1 MGKKFTKISALSSN
15 EVSLCTK
22 YNPGANKQ
30 TQFEIVKDKETEE
43 KLDLKPVLKELV
55 NLAEA
60 YDEELADKREDKVED
75 MEEPSIL
82 QQFKDFLNYWLE
94 YDLNDCMYNLLS
106 ESLQNAIYDIAKD
119 HDYTKEEKVGLYQ
132 QLFNTF
138 VEEYKRLPI
147 TKTADNKYEVSLV
160 SKSHIQDNGTNPQ
173 SETTD
178 ITKEKTSE
186 MEHEEQKTAIQ
197 KAIEILTSVFS
208 LKKTE
213 TPADETPEVKPEGQ
227 PEAEKPT
234 ETEEVKPEV
243 KPAEVEAPV
252 VEEADKTVEP
262 NAEPNAEKAED
273 DPSDE
278 PTDDKPADKPE
289 DATEPVKKSSEPS
302 ELETVLKQKL
312 DLEKE
317 LADIKKAQA
326 EKEEAIAKMSYV
338 QKAKDEYSMLVG
350 TPEEIG
356 AKLYDISKSNLTDD
370 SKTFILDQLKK
381 VAKENQELTKEVGSM
396 TKNSDLTPEEEIYA
410 KAEEIAKS
418 KGISVKKAL
427 RQVK

>member
-1 MGKKFTKISALSSN
+1 MTTFKKITVANSN
-15 EVSLCTK
+15 EVSLCSK
-22 YNPGANKQ
+22 YNSGANKQ
-30 TQFEIVKDKETEE
+30 TEFELVKDKEG
-43 KLDLKPVLKELV
+43 KQSVDLKPVLQEMVKY
-55 NLAEA
+55 AE
-60 YDEELADKREDKVED
+60 
-75 MEEPSIL
+75 IL
-82 QQFKDFLNYWLE
+82 PEKQDCDVVQGFKDFLNYWLE
-94 YDLNDCMYNLLS
+94 YDINNTLYGLL
-106 ESLQNAIYDIAKD
+106 EEGLRNGLWHLANNEDL
-119 HDYTKEEKVGLYQ
+119 TKEEKTDEFIR
-132 QLFNTF
+132 LFNEF
-138 VEEYKRLPI
+138 LVEYRNLPI
-147 TKTADNKYEVSLV
+147 TKTADNKYKVSLV

-178 ITKEKTSE
+178 ITKEKTSK

-197 KAIEILTSVFS
+197 KAIELLTSAFS

-213 TPADETPEVKPEGQ
+213 TPADETPEVEPKGE
-227 PEAEKPT
+227 PEADKPA

-243 KPAEVEAPV
+243 KPAEVEAPDV
-252 VEEADKTVEP
+252 KQADETVEP
-262 NAEPNAEKAED
+262 DAKPDEKVEDEPA
-273 DPSDE
+273 DE
-278 PTDDKPADKPE
+278 PTDDTSE
-289 DATEPVKKSSEPS
+289 DVTEPVEKTSEPS

-326 EKEEAIAKMSYV
+326 EKEETIAKMSYI

-381 VAKENQELTKEVGSM
+381 VAKENQELTQEVGSM
-396 TKNSDLTPEEEIYA
+396 TKNSDLTPEEEVYA

-418 KGISVKKAL
+418 KGISINKAL

>member
-1 MGKKFTKISALSSN
+1 MFN
-15 EVSLCTK
+15 EFL
-22 YNPGANKQ
+22 
-30 TQFEIVKDKETEE
+30 TQYR
-43 KLDLKPVLKELV
+43 
-55 NLAEA
+55 N
-60 YDEELADKREDKVED
+60 
-75 MEEPSIL
+75 
-82 QQFKDFLNYWLE
+82 
-94 YDLNDCMYNLLS
+94 
-106 ESLQNAIYDIAKD
+106 
-119 HDYTKEEKVGLYQ
+119 
-132 QLFNTF
+132 
-138 VEEYKRLPI
+138 LPI

-273 DPSDE
+273 EPSDE

-289 DATEPVKKSSEPS
+289 DVTEPVEKSSEPS

-326 EKEEAIAKMSYV
+326 EKEEAIAKMSYI

-396 TKNSDLTPEEEIYA
+396 TKNSDLTPEEEVYA

-418 KGISVKKAL
+418 KGISINKAL

>member
-1 MGKKFTKISALSSN
+1 MTTFKKITVANST
-15 EVSLCTK
+15 EVSLCSK
-22 YNPGANKQ
+22 YNSGANKQ
-30 TQFEIVKDKETEE
+30 TEFELVKDKEG
-43 KLDLKPVLKELV
+43 KQPVDIKPVLQKM
-55 NLAEA
+55 AKYA
-60 YDEELADKREDKVED
+60 DEVCEQENKDVV
-75 MEEPSIL
+75 
-82 QQFKDFLNYWLE
+82 QGFKDFLNYWLE
-94 YDLNDCMYNLLS
+94 YDINNTLYSLLEEGLRNGLYNLAYNEDL
-106 ESLQNAIYDIAKD
+106 
-119 HDYTKEEKVGLYQ
+119 TKEEKTDEFIK
-132 QLFNTF
+132 LFNEFLTQ
-138 VEEYKRLPI
+138 YRNLPI

-173 SETTD
+173 NETTD

-208 LKKTE
+208 LQKTE

-227 PEAEKPT
+227 PEAEKPA

-252 VEEADKTVEP
+252 VEKADKTVEP
-262 NAEPNAEKAED
+262 NAEPKAED
-273 DPSDE
+273 EPSDK
-278 PTDDKPADKPE
+278 PADDTPADKPE
-289 DATEPVKKSSEPS
+289 DVTEPVEKSSEPS

-326 EKEEAIAKMSYV
+326 EKEETITKMSYI

-396 TKNSDLTPEEEIYA
+396 TKNSDLTPEEELYA

-418 KGISVKKAL
+418 KGISINKAL

>member
-1 MGKKFTKISALSSN
+1 MTTFKKITVANST
-15 EVSLCTK
+15 EVSLCSK
-22 YNPGANKQ
+22 YNSGANKQ
-30 TQFEIVKDKETEE
+30 TEFELVKDKEG
-43 KLDLKPVLKELV
+43 KQPVDIKPVLQKMVKYADEVCEKENKDV
-55 NLAEA
+55 
-60 YDEELADKREDKVED
+60 V
-75 MEEPSIL
+75 
-82 QQFKDFLNYWLE
+82 QGFKDFLDYWLE
-94 YDLNDCMYNLLS
+94 YDINNTLYGLLEEGLRNGLYDLAYNEDL
-106 ESLQNAIYDIAKD
+106 
-119 HDYTKEEKVGLYQ
+119 TKEEKTDEFIK
-132 QLFNTF
+132 LFNEFLTQ
-138 VEEYKRLPI
+138 YRNLPI

-208 LKKTE
+208 LQKTE

-234 ETEEVKPEV
+234 ETEEVETEV

-273 DPSDE
+273 EPLDE
-278 PTDDKPADKPE
+278 PADDKPADKPE
-289 DATEPVKKSSEPS
+289 DVTEPVEKSSEPS

-326 EKEEAIAKMSYV
+326 EKEEAIAKMSYI

-381 VAKENQELTKEVGSM
+381 VAKENQELTQEVGSM
-396 TKNSDLTPEEEIYA
+396 TKNSDLTPEEEVYA

-418 KGISVKKAL
+418 KGISINKAL

>member
-1 MGKKFTKISALSSN
+1 MTTFKKITVANST
-15 EVSLCTK
+15 EVSLCSK
-22 YNPGANKQ
+22 YNSGANKQ
-30 TQFEIVKDKETEE
+30 TEFELVKDKEG
-43 KLDLKPVLKELV
+43 KQPVDIKPVLQKMV
-55 NLAEA
+55 KYA
-60 YDEELADKREDKVED
+60 DEVYEQEKKDVV
-75 MEEPSIL
+75 
-82 QQFKDFLNYWLE
+82 QGFKDFLNYWLE
-94 YDLNDCMYNLLS
+94 YDINNTLYSLLEEGLRNGLYNLAYNEDL
-106 ESLQNAIYDIAKD
+106 
-119 HDYTKEEKVGLYQ
+119 TKEEKTDEFIK
-132 QLFNTF
+132 LFNEFLTQ
-138 VEEYKRLPI
+138 YRNLPI

-208 LKKTE
+208 LQKTE

-262 NAEPNAEKAED
+262 NAEPNAKKAED
-273 DPSDE
+273 EPSDE
-278 PTDDKPADKPE
+278 PTDDTPADKPE
-289 DATEPVKKSSEPS
+289 DVIEPVEKSSKPS

-381 VAKENQELTKEVGSM
+381 VAKENQELTQEVGSM
-396 TKNSDLTPEEEIYA
+396 TKNSDLTPEEEVYA

-418 KGISVKKAL
+418 KGISINKAL

>member
-1 MGKKFTKISALSSN
+1 MTTFKKITVANST
-15 EVSLCTK
+15 EVSLCSK
-22 YNPGANKQ
+22 YNSGANKQ
-30 TQFEIVKDKETEE
+30 TEFELVKDKEG
-43 KLDLKPVLKELV
+43 KQPVDIKPVLQKMAKY
-55 NLAEA
+55 AEEVCEQKNK
-60 YDEELADKREDKVED
+60 DVV
-75 MEEPSIL
+75 
-82 QQFKDFLNYWLE
+82 QGFKDFLNYWLE
-94 YDLNDCMYNLLS
+94 YDINNTLYSLLEEGLRDGLYNLAYNENL
-106 ESLQNAIYDIAKD
+106 
-119 HDYTKEEKVGLYQ
+119 TKEEKTDEFIK
-132 QLFNTF
+132 LFNEFLTQ
-138 VEEYKRLPI
+138 YRNLPI

-208 LKKTE
+208 LQKTE

-227 PEAEKPT
+227 PEAEKPA

-262 NAEPNAEKAED
+262 NAEQKDKEAED
-273 DPSDE
+273 EPSGE
-278 PTDDKPADKPE
+278 PTDDTPTNKPE
-289 DATEPVKKSSEPS
+289 DVTEPVGKSSKPS

-326 EKEEAIAKMSYV
+326 EKEEAIAKMSYI

-381 VAKENQELTKEVGSM
+381 VAKENQELTQEVGSM

>member
-1 MGKKFTKISALSSN
+1 MTTFKKITVANST
-15 EVSLCTK
+15 EVSLCSK
-22 YNPGANKQ
+22 YNSGANKQ
-30 TQFEIVKDKETEE
+30 TEFELVKDKEG
-43 KLDLKPVLKELV
+43 KQPVDIKPVLKKMVEY
-55 NLAEA
+55 A
-60 YDEELADKREDKVED
+60 DEVCEQKNKDVV
-75 MEEPSIL
+75 
-82 QQFKDFLNYWLE
+82 QGFKDFLDYWLE
-94 YDLNDCMYNLLS
+94 YDINNTLYDLLEEGLRNGLYDLAYNEDL
-106 ESLQNAIYDIAKD
+106 
-119 HDYTKEEKVGLYQ
+119 TKEEKTDEFIK
-132 QLFNTF
+132 LFNEFLTQ
-138 VEEYKRLPI
+138 YRNLPI

-208 LKKTE
+208 LQKTE

-234 ETEEVKPEV
+234 ETEEVETEV

-273 DPSDE
+273 EPSDE

-289 DATEPVKKSSEPS
+289 DVTEPVEKSSKPS

-326 EKEEAIAKMSYV
+326 EKEEAIAKMSYI

-396 TKNSDLTPEEEIYA
+396 TKNSDLTPEEEVYA

-418 KGISVKKAL
+418 KGISINKAL

>member
-1 MGKKFTKISALSSN
+1 MTTFKKITVANST
-15 EVSLCTK
+15 EVSLCSK
-22 YNPGANKQ
+22 YNSGANKQ
-30 TQFEIVKDKETEE
+30 TEFELVKDKEG
-43 KLDLKPVLKELV
+43 KQPVDIKPVLKKMVEY
-55 NLAEA
+55 A
-60 YDEELADKREDKVED
+60 DEVCEQEKKDVV
-75 MEEPSIL
+75 
-82 QQFKDFLNYWLE
+82 QGFKDFLNYWLE
-94 YDLNDCMYNLLS
+94 YNINNTLYSLLEEGLTNGLYDLAYNEDL
-106 ESLQNAIYDIAKD
+106 
-119 HDYTKEEKVGLYQ
+119 TKEEKTDVFVK
-132 QLFNTF
+132 LFNEFLTQ
-138 VEEYKRLPI
+138 YRNLPI

-197 KAIEILTSVFS
+197 KAIKILTSVFS

-273 DPSDE
+273 EPSDE

-289 DATEPVKKSSEPS
+289 DVTEPVEKSSEPS

-326 EKEEAIAKMSYV
+326 EKEEAIAKMSYI

-381 VAKENQELTKEVGSM
+381 VAKENQELTQEVGSM

-418 KGISVKKAL
+418 KGISINKAL

>member
-1 MGKKFTKISALSSN
+1 MTTFKKITVANST
-15 EVSLCTK
+15 EVSLCSK
-22 YNPGANKQ
+22 YNSGANKQ
-30 TQFEIVKDKETEE
+30 TEFELVKDKEG
-43 KLDLKPVLKELV
+43 KQPVDIKPVLQKMV
-55 NLAEA
+55 KYA
-60 YDEELADKREDKVED
+60 DEVCEQENKDVV
-75 MEEPSIL
+75 
-82 QQFKDFLNYWLE
+82 QGFKDFLDYWLE
-94 YDLNDCMYNLLS
+94 YDINNTLYGLLEEGLRNGLYNLAYNEDL
-106 ESLQNAIYDIAKD
+106 
-119 HDYTKEEKVGLYQ
+119 TKEEKTDEFIK
-132 QLFNTF
+132 LFNEFLTQ
-138 VEEYKRLPI
+138 YRNLPI

-186 MEHEEQKTAIQ
+186 MEHEKQKTAIQ

-208 LKKTE
+208 LQKTE

-234 ETEEVKPEV
+234 ETEEVETEV

-273 DPSDE
+273 EPSDE

-289 DATEPVKKSSEPS
+289 DVTEPVEKSSEPS

-396 TKNSDLTPEEEIYA
+396 TKNSDLTPEEEVYA

-418 KGISVKKAL
+418 KGISINKAL

>member
-1 MGKKFTKISALSSN
+1 MTTFKKITVANST
-15 EVSLCTK
+15 EVSLCSK
-22 YNPGANKQ
+22 YNSGANKQ
-30 TQFEIVKDKETEE
+30 TEFELVKDKEG
-43 KLDLKPVLKELV
+43 KQPVDIKPVLQKMV
-55 NLAEA
+55 KYA
-60 YDEELADKREDKVED
+60 DEVCEQENKDVV
-75 MEEPSIL
+75 
-82 QQFKDFLNYWLE
+82 QGFKDFLNYWLE
-94 YDLNDCMYNLLS
+94 YDINHTLYDLLEEGLRNGLWDLAYNEDL
-106 ESLQNAIYDIAKD
+106 
-119 HDYTKEEKVGLYQ
+119 TKEEKTDEFIK
-132 QLFNTF
+132 LFNEFLTQ
-138 VEEYKRLPI
+138 YRNLPI

-208 LKKTE
+208 LQKTE

-234 ETEEVKPEV
+234 ETEEVETEV

-273 DPSDE
+273 EPSDE

-289 DATEPVKKSSEPS
+289 DVTEPVEKSSEPS

-317 LADIKKAQA
+317 LAYIKKAQA
-326 EKEEAIAKMSYV
+326 EKEEAIAKMSYI

-381 VAKENQELTKEVGSM
+381 VAKENQELTQEVGSM
-396 TKNSDLTPEEEIYA
+396 TKNSDLTPEEEVYA

-418 KGISVKKAL
+418 KGISINKAL